1 MRKIGI
7 IPARMA
13 ASRFPGKPLVRIS
26 GMSMIEH
33 VYHRARLYENW
44 DALVLATCDEEIR
57 EHAASV
63 GMPVVMTGDHHTRA
77 LDRVAEAATKLDVIL
92 DDDDIVVCVQGDEPL
107 MRPDM
112 MDAVMAPLLE
122 DPAKVCTV
130 LAMHVVDED
139 LWKNPDTVKIIH
151 NASGE
156 VLYTSRSPVPWAKR
170 GFSPELGAR
179 RIYGILAFRWAYL
192 QAFTSH
198 PETWLEQVEA
208 CDSNRILDMGFAQHI
223 APYPFVPSFS
233 VDSPSD
239 IALVERHMEGDALFP
254 QYRGEARG

>member
-1 MRKIGI
+1 MKKIGI

-13 ASRFPGKPLVRIS
+13 ASRFPGKPLVSIS

-33 VYHRARLYENW
+33 VYHRARLFKDW

-57 EHAASV
+57 EHATSMGV
-63 GMPVVMTGDHHTRA
+63 DVVMTGNHHTRA
-77 LDRVAEAATKLDVIL
+77 LDRVAEAATKLDLSL
-92 DDDDIVVCVQGDEPL
+92 DRDDIVVCVQGDEPM

-112 MDAVMAPLLE
+112 IDAVMAPLLE
-122 DPAKVCTV
+122 DPVKVCTV
-130 LAMHVVDED
+130 LAMHLVDED
-139 LWKNPDTVKIIH
+139 LWKNPDTVKVIH

-156 VLYTSRSPVPWAKR
+156 VLYTSRSPVPWAKN
-170 GFSPELGAR
+170 GFSSELGAR
-179 RIYGILAFRWAYL
+179 RISGILAFRWANL
-192 QAFTSH
+192 QAFTSRA
-198 PETWLEQVEA
+198 ETRLEQLEA

-239 IALVERHMEGDALFP
+239 IALVERHLEGDPIFP
-254 QYRGEARG
+254 QYRAVAV